1 MEYHNVNLNIHY
13 TAPQEIW
20 DKLEILY
27 SMMSG
32 WDEDKHQWYG
42 NNGKLIQVSIE
53 PSGLQF
59 YAELA
64 AEEWEMWI
72 SEFKRKATKIL
83 GYDVGELEDGFK
95 FHYYD

>member
-20 DKLEILY
+20 NKLEVVY
-27 SMMSG
+27 SMMPG

-42 NNGKLIQVSIE
+42 NNGQLIQVSME

-64 AEEWEMWI
+64 TEEWEMWI
-72 SEFKRKATKIL
+72 SEFKRKATEIL
-83 GYDVGELEDGFK
+83 GYDVGEPEDGFK
-95 FHYYD
+95 FDYYD